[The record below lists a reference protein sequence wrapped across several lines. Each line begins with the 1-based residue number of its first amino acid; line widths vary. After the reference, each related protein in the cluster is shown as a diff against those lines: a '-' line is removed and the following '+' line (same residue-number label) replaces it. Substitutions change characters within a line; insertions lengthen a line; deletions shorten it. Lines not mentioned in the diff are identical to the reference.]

1 MTQSVKKGI
10 PTLERAEREVSERHR
25 PFPCSGRSASALDPP
40 RTRSTITRINL
51 ATLPPQPDLDLG
63 HSKNRYAIM
72 SESLLSSR
80 NLAFELYEV
89 LDAEGLTR
97 RERFA
102 EHSRETFDA
111 ALGTART
118 IAEKYFAPHN
128 RKADENEPRYENG
141 EAILIPE
148 VKPAVDAFLA
158 AGFLNASRDF
168 EAGGMQLPTLLSQ
181 ACFAHFQAA
190 NVGTTAYPFLT
201 MGAAN
206 LIESFGND
214 EQKQRFLQPMIE
226 GRFFGTMALTEPHA
240 GSSLSD
246 IRTRAEPAEDGTYR
260 LRGNKIFI
268 SGGDHALSENIV
280 HMVLAKLPDAP
291 GGVKGISLF
300 IVPKF
305 LVNDDGSLG
314 KRNDVLLTGLFH
326 KMGWKG
332 TTSTG
337 LNFGDNGECVGY
349 LVGKPHHGLSYM
361 FQMMNE
367 ARIGV
372 GLGAVMLGYS
382 GYLYSLDYARDRP
395 QGRLPDSKSPE
406 SAPVPIIQ
414 HADVRRML
422 LTQKA
427 YVEGAFDLCL
437 YASRLFDDT
446 QTGEAEDARKHA
458 HELLDLLTPVVKSW
472 PSEFCLKANELA
484 IQVLGGHGYTRE
496 YPVEQYYRDN
506 RLNPIHE
513 GTHGIQSLDLLGRK
527 LAQNGGT
534 GLKQLLRLIS
544 DTCERAQGYDSLHE
558 LRQPLEQLV
567 AHVQAVT
574 LGLLTDLAQGRIT
587 STLANSALYLKV
599 FGHTIIGWR
608 WLEQAIRAEEGLGKG
623 HSADSD
629 FYKGKLQAARY
640 FLTRELPGCHHELSI
655 LENRDDTCLAM
666 RDDWF

>member
-1 MTQSVKKGI
+1 
-10 PTLERAEREVSERHR
+10 
-25 PFPCSGRSASALDPP
+25 
-40 RTRSTITRINL
+40 
-51 ATLPPQPDLDLG
+51 
-63 HSKNRYAIM
+63 M
-72 SESLLSSR
+72 SETLLSSR

-102 EHSRETFDA
+102 EHNRETFDA
-111 ALGTART
+111 AIGTARS

-128 RKADENEPRYENG
+128 RKGDENEPRYENG
-141 EAILIPE
+141 QAILIPE
-148 VKPAVDAFLA
+148 VKPAVDAFLE
-158 AGFLNASRDF
+158 AGFLNAARSF

-190 NVGTTAYPFLT
+190 NAATTSYPFLT

-206 LIESFGND
+206 LIESFGSD
-214 EQKQRFLQPMIE
+214 EQKQRFLQPMID

-246 IRTRAEPAEDGTYR
+246 IRTRAEPASDGTYR
-260 LRGNKIFI
+260 LKGNKIFI
-268 SGGDHALSENIV
+268 SGGDHPLSENIV

-291 GGVKGISLF
+291 PGVKGISLF

-305 LVNDDGSLG
+305 LVNADGSLG
-314 KRNDVLLTGLFH
+314 ARNDVLLAGLFH
-326 KMGWKG
+326 KMGWRG
-332 TTSTG
+332 TTSTA

-372 GLGAVMLGYS
+372 GMGAVMLGYA
-382 GYLYSLDYARDRP
+382 GYLYSLEYARERP
-395 QGRLPDSKSPE
+395 QGRVPDSKDPTTT
-406 SAPVPIIQ
+406 PVSIIQ

-422 LTQKA
+422 LTQKS
-427 YVEGAFDLCL
+427 YVEGAFDLGL
-437 YASRLFDDT
+437 YAARLFDDT
-446 QTGEAEDARKHA
+446 TTLETEAERKQA
-458 HELLDLLTPVVKSW
+458 HELLDLLTPIVKSW

-484 IQVLGGHGYTRE
+484 IQILGGHGYTRE

-527 LAQNGGT
+527 LAQNGGA
-534 GLKQLLRLIS
+534 GLKQLIRLIAN
-544 DTCERAQGYDSLHE
+544 TAERATAYESLTA
-558 LRQPLEQLV
+558 LREPLEQLV
-567 AHVQAVT
+567 ARLQTVT
-574 LGLLTDLAQGRIT
+574 IGLLTDLAQGKVN
-587 STLANSALYLKV
+587 SSLANSALYLKV
-599 FGHTIIGWR
+599 FGHTVIGWR
-608 WLEQAIRAEEGLGKG
+608 WLEQAIRAEEGLAKG
-623 HSADSD
+623 NAADAD

-640 FLTRELPGCHHELSI
+640 FLTWEVPGCQHELAL
-655 LENRDDTCLAM
+655 LEARDDACLAM
-666 RDDWF
+666 RDAWF

>member
-1 MTQSVKKGI
+1 
-10 PTLERAEREVSERHR
+10 
-25 PFPCSGRSASALDPP
+25 
-40 RTRSTITRINL
+40 
-51 ATLPPQPDLDLG
+51 
-63 HSKNRYAIM
+63 M

-89 LDAEGLTR
+89 LDAEALIR

-111 ALGTART
+111 AIGTART

-141 EAILIPE
+141 AAVLIPE
-148 VKPAVDAFLA
+148 VKPAVDAFLE
-158 AGFLNASRDF
+158 AGFLNAARDF

-190 NVGTTAYPFLT
+190 NAGTTAYPFLT

-206 LIESFGND
+206 LIESFGSD

-246 IRTRAEPAEDGTYR
+246 IRTRAEPAKDGSYR

-268 SGGDHALSENIV
+268 SGGDHNLSENIV

-314 KRNDVLLTGLFH
+314 KRNDVLLAGLFH

-332 TTSTG
+332 TTSTA

-372 GLGAVMLGYS
+372 GMGAVMLGYA
-382 GYLYSLDYARDRP
+382 GYLYSLDYARERP
-395 QGRLPDSKSPE
+395 QGRLPDNKSPD
-406 SAPVPIIQ
+406 SAPVSIIQ
-414 HADVRRML
+414 HTDVRRML

-427 YVEGAFDLCL
+427 YVEGAFDLGL
-437 YASRLFDDT
+437 YAARLFDDA
-446 QTGEAEDARKHA
+446 QTGETEQIRQQA
-458 HELLDLLTPVVKSW
+458 HELLDLLTPIVKSW

-484 IQVLGGHGYTRE
+484 IQILGGHGYTRE
-496 YPVEQYYRDN
+496 YPVEQHYRDN

-527 LAQNGGT
+527 LAQNGGA
-534 GLKQLLRLIS
+534 GLKQLVRLIA
-544 DTCERAQGYDSLHE
+544 DTTQRASAHSQLDH

-567 AHVQAVT
+567 TALQSVT
-574 LGLLTDLAQGRIT
+574 IGLLTDLAQGKVNVA
-587 STLANSALYLKV
+587 LANSALYLKA
-599 FGHTIIGWR
+599 FGHTVIGWR
-608 WLEQAIRAEEGLGKG
+608 WLEQAIRAEEGLSRGNA
-623 HSADSD
+623 ADLD

-640 FLTRELPGCHHELSI
+640 FLTWEVPACHHELAI
-655 LENRDDTCLAM
+655 LQARDDVCLSM
-666 RDDWF
+666 QNEWF

>member
-1 MTQSVKKGI
+1 
-10 PTLERAEREVSERHR
+10 
-25 PFPCSGRSASALDPP
+25 
-40 RTRSTITRINL
+40 
-51 ATLPPQPDLDLG
+51 
-63 HSKNRYAIM
+63 M

-111 ALGTART
+111 ALGTARA

-148 VKPAVDAFLA
+148 VKPAIDAFLE

-168 EAGGMQLPTLLSQ
+168 DAGGMQLPTLLSQ

-190 NVGTTAYPFLT
+190 NVGTTSYPFLT

-206 LIESFGND
+206 LIESFADD

-246 IRTRAEPAEDGTYR
+246 IRTRAEPAGDGTYR

-268 SGGDHALSENIV
+268 SCGDHSLSENIV

-291 GGVKGISLF
+291 AGVKGISLF

-314 KRNDVLLTGLFH
+314 QRNDVLLAGLFH

-332 TTSTG
+332 TTSTA

-349 LVGKPHHGLSYM
+349 LVGKPHHGLNYM

-372 GLGAVMLGYS
+372 GLGAAMLGYS
-382 GYLYSLDYARDRP
+382 GYLYSLEYARERP
-395 QGRLPDSKSPE
+395 QGRLPDSKSPD
-406 SAPVPIIQ
+406 SKPVSIIE

-446 QTGEAEDARKHA
+446 QTGESEDDRKHA

-472 PSEFCLKANELA
+472 PSEFCLKANELS

-506 RLNPIHE
+506 RLNAIHE

-544 DTCERAQGYDSLHE
+544 ATCERAQAHQTLDE
-558 LRQPLEQLV
+558 LRQPLQQLV
-567 AHVQAVT
+567 ARVQAVT

-587 STLANSALYLKV
+587 STLANSALYLKA
-599 FGHTIIGWR
+599 FGHTVVGWR
-608 WLEQAIRAEEGLGKG
+608 WLEQAIRAEEGLIGG
-623 HSADSD
+623 NQADGD
-629 FYKGKLQAARY
+629 FYRGKLQAARY
-640 FLTRELPGCHHELSI
+640 FLTWEVPGCHHELTI